1 MGIKKIEVINV
12 QDSGILKD
20 HSIEIKSMLNIIYGG
35 NGTGKTTFLRGIV
48 TDFHKSHSIHALL
61 SSIQHFKSFPNMTK
75 YANASSSLRPP
86 QARQFMNEY
95 RNIPQLMDN
104 LELIEDCNS
113 FFEKL
118 GVSTRLHLANTE
130 GGWLLFR
137 NPHHKSKFAVDLD
150 TISPGERT
158 IFILWLLTKSTT
170 KPDVLILDE
179 FDAHISGINDNLVNG
194 DITSVF
200 IRFFQTI
207 IDEFVNKGVQVFL
220 ATNRIIPQDLHKYYT
235 NLNDLMQEWKIHD
248 GKIQPK

>member
-1 MGIKKIEVINV
+1 MGIKIINV
-12 QDSGILKD
+12 QDNGILKA

-35 NGTGKTTFLRGIV
+35 NGAGKTTFLRGIV
-48 TDFHKSHSIHALL
+48 AEHHKEHKIHALL

-75 YANASSSLRPP
+75 YDNASSSLRPP
-86 QARQFMNEY
+86 QSRQFMSEY
-95 RNIPQLMDN
+95 KTISQLMDN
-104 LELIEDCNS
+104 VDLIEDCNS
-113 FFEKL
+113 FFAKL
-118 GVSTRLHLANTE
+118 GVPTRLHLANTE
-130 GGWLLFR
+130 GGWLVFR
-137 NPHHKSKFAVDLD
+137 NPQHKSKFAVDLD

-158 IFILWLLTKSTT
+158 IFILWLLTKSAK

-220 ATNRIIPQDLHKYYT
+220 ATNRIIPQDLNRYYT
-235 NLNDLMQEWKIHD
+235 RLNDLMQEWKIYD